1 MKQIL
6 LISSLLYCFSGI
18 SQTAPKATSQ
28 AKTSAGPQK
37 TFDVKKAYEEAK
49 AKGIRSTD
57 IEGYVQT
64 KKHEFSSTQ
73 ALAKQDHIHTPY
85 EQAAKDV
92 QETVIYLTNKAGQP
106 NTPQNVGCSNLGF
119 EQYNFSG
126 WTGGSGTVSTGPP
139 GGNPVYTIAGSAILN
154 GAGNNVSLMNTTNY
168 HTIMTIPPTNPS
180 YPTCAGYDSL
190 AIHTTGAGQVS
201 AIPFISPFSFDPVS
215 VRLNSANANYRA
227 ARLKYIATVSSVTQR
242 LSFSYAVV
250 LNDPVSHLAEESPYF
265 KVEVINEGTGTI
277 LPGCTSYTFNPKTT
291 SLADSLMTSNLT
303 IYGDVI
309 KYRKWQYYTVD
320 LSSLPAGT
328 NVSINFE
335 VGGCTASGHTGYA
348 YVDAECGGTAVP
360 YVNMCSGSTFATLV
374 APTGFTT
381 YQWFD
386 PSNNPIPGATNDTL
400 IVNGPTNG
408 SIYTVQML
416 SPGGCAVTSSVS
428 IVPTTISIININST
442 SSCAGG
448 NSGTAYVQASG
459 SSSGYTYMWTA
470 TSGPNIGTVVGTT
483 QTVNGLAPGT
493 YSVLVSSG
501 IVGCGQAS
509 ANLSVGVTPAQF
521 YVTTHPY
528 CGNSAAIPKPGGTNY
543 QWYAGTTPIPGPVG
557 NNDTLYV
564 SPVTNGSA
572 YNLTYTNA
580 FGCKDSIQFVL
591 SQIAGGDAFLSDKVN
606 VCPGS
611 SNGSVVLNL
620 NTTFPAPYN
629 YSVKSSTATVINT
642 SSSATT
648 MTVSPLAQGN
658 YTATINDGVCIYTNT
673 FTILPIPTDFTITT
687 TNTVLCL
694 PNDTARVNLNFGNV
708 PPNYCGT
715 DPNLCPPGTTPNTLF
730 SVGPFSSNNN
740 TTYPV
745 PYGNSYYSSKHQFL
759 VKAAD
764 LASAGLSAGKISSLA
779 FNVTN
784 MNSSV
789 GTYSNYEIKIGCSST
804 TAFVS
809 SGTGPSFVTAGMQT
823 VYSAASQTVATGW
836 LTHPFSQAYVWD
848 GNSNLIVEVCTG
860 AANTTSGNPSFEM
873 KQMPYIANMRSI
885 SNASGVSSCP
895 DAVGN
900 GNGNLMANGDYM
912 LPNMR
917 FTFCPYAPPASSY
930 TVSVAPGTIGHNYGN
945 DSLKIIPPFTIPPTN
960 NQPVT
965 YTITVTNPVGGCVA
979 TQTVAMLYPSLTNTI
994 TATPTQS
1001 TVCIG
1006 TPVNL
1011 SSSGTILYS
1020 WYYMQGGSAM
1030 PISTSP
1036 TITVTPPAA
1045 GTNTYVVTGTSPCPS
1060 SIPDTKT
1067 VTINVIPKAD
1077 LLISPLQDITKCMDR
1092 PYVITTGVGS
1102 ATPGNAGTPYTYSW
1116 ATLPGNTPAPGNN
1129 SSSSYTVNANTTT
1142 SLVVTVNGECANTTT
1157 DTVVISNFVNDLT
1170 ISILDSSTACAN
1182 SEVTLH
1188 AAASGG
1194 YPDYIFGWFLENS
1207 SQSLSNSTTVT
1218 FTNAPT
1224 QGAYS
1229 IAVYVNDSCGYSAGD
1244 YQTIIVLPPCNVE
1257 IPNVITPNGD
1267 IANEFFKIK
1276 NIEFHP
1282 NTNVTIFDRWGRKVY
1297 ENSNYNNEWRGDGVS
1312 DGTFFYV
1319 VDVPDDKQYT
1329 GFVTVFRK

>member
-1 MKQIL
+1 M
-6 LISSLLYCFSGI
+6 
-18 SQTAPKATSQ
+18 
-28 AKTSAGPQK
+28 
-37 TFDVKKAYEEAK
+37 KKAYEEAK
-49 AKGIRSTD
+49 AKGIRATD

-64 KKHEFSSTQ
+64 KKHEFSSSQ

-92 QETVIYLTNKAGQP
+92 QETVIYLTNRAGIP

-126 WTGGSGTVSTGPP
+126 WTGGTGTVTTGPA
-139 GGNPVYTIAGSAILN
+139 GSNPVYNVVGGAIIN
-154 GAGNNVSLMNTTNY
+154 SAGNNVSLMNTTNY
-168 HTIMTIPPTNPS
+168 HTIMTIPPTNPV

-201 AIPFISPFSFDPVS
+201 AIPFISPYSFDPVS

-291 SLADSLMTSNLT
+291 SLSDSLMTSNLT

-335 VGGCTASGHTGYA
+335 VGGCTQSGHTGYA

-381 YQWFD
+381 YQWLD

-408 SIYTVQML
+408 SIYTVQMV
-416 SPGGCAVTSSVS
+416 SPGGCAVTSTVS

-459 SSSGYTYMWTA
+459 SSSGYTYQWTS
-470 TSGPNIGTVVGTT
+470 TSGPNMGTVVGTT

-521 YVTTHPY
+521 FTQTHPY

-543 QWYAGTTPIPGPVG
+543 QWYAGTTPIPGPAG

-564 SPVTNGSA
+564 SPVTNGAA

-591 SQIAGGDAFLSDKVN
+591 SQIAGGDAYLSDKVN

-673 FTILPIPTDFTITT
+673 FTILPIPTNFTITT

-694 PNDTARVNLNFGNV
+694 PNDTAKVNLSYGNV

-730 SVGPFSSNNN
+730 AVGPFSSNSNN
-740 TTYPV
+740 TYPV

-789 GTYSNYEIKIGCSST
+789 STFSNYEIKIGCSSV

-823 VYSAASQTVATGW
+823 VYSAASQTVTTGW

-848 GNSNLIVEVCTG
+848 GNSNLVVEVCTG
-860 AANTTSGNPSFEM
+860 ASNTTSGNPSFEM
-873 KQMPYIANMRSI
+873 KQMPYIANMRNI
-885 SNASGVSSCP
+885 STSSGSSACP
-895 DAVGN
+895 ATVGN
-900 GNGNLMANGDYM
+900 GSGNLMANGDYM

-1060 SIPDTKT
+1060 AIPDTKT

-1102 ATPGNAGTPYTYSW
+1102 ATPGNPGTPYTYSW
-1116 ATLPGNTPAPGNN
+1116 ATLPGNTPAPGTNTA
-1129 SSSSYTVNANTTT
+1129 SSYTMNANTTT
-1142 SLVVTVNGECANTTT
+1142 SLVVTVNGQCANPTM

-1188 AAASGG
+1188 ATASGG
-1194 YPDYIFGWFLENS
+1194 YPDYIYGWFFENS
-1207 SQSLSNSTTVT
+1207 TQALSSSATVT
-1218 FTNAPT
+1218 FTNPGS

-1244 YQTIIVLPPCNVE
+1244 YQTIIVLPPCSVE

-1267 IANEFFKIK
+1267 VANEFFKIK
-1276 NIEFHP
+1276 NIEYHP

-1329 GFVTVFRK
+1329 GFVTVFKK

>member
-6 LISSLLYCFSGI
+6 FISALLYCFSGI
-18 SQTAPKATSQ
+18 SQTVPKTLSLP
-28 AKTSAGPQK
+28 KTPVETQK
-37 TFDVKKAYEEAK
+37 AFDMKKAYEEAK

-64 KKHEFSSTQ
+64 KKHEFSSKN
-73 ALAKQDHIHTPY
+73 ALAKQDHVHTPY
-85 EQAAKDV
+85 EQASKGV

-119 EQYNFSG
+119 EQYNFTG
-126 WTGGSGTVSTGPP
+126 WTGGTGSVTIGPTN
-139 GGNPVYTIAGSAILN
+139 GNPIYNVVGGAIVN
-154 GAGNNVSLMNTTNY
+154 GAGNNVSILNTTNY

-190 AIHTTGAGQVS
+190 AIRNALSGPVS
-201 AIPFISPFSFDPVS
+201 DIPFVSPYSFDPVS
-215 VRLNSANANYRA
+215 VRLNSGNSNYRA
-227 ARLKYIATVSSVTQR
+227 ARLKYVATVSSVTQR
-242 LSFSYAVV
+242 LSFSYAVI

-265 KVEVINEGTGTI
+265 KVEVIDEGTGTV
-277 LPGCTSYTFNPKTT
+277 LPGCTSYTFNPKT
-291 SLADSLMTSNLT
+291 SNVADSLMTSNLT

-309 KYRKWQYYTVD
+309 KYRKWRYYTVD

-328 NVSINFE
+328 NVSVNFE
-335 VGGCTASGHTGYA
+335 VGGCSAGGHTGYA
-348 YVDAECGGTAVP
+348 YVDAECGGTALP

-381 YQWFD
+381 YQWYD
-386 PSNNPIPGATNDTL
+386 PSNNPMVGENNDTL
-400 IVNGPTNG
+400 IINGPTNG
-408 SIYTVQML
+408 SVYTVEMV
-416 SPGGCAVTSSVS
+416 SPGGCMVTSTVS
-428 IVPTTISIININST
+428 IVPTTINIININST

-483 QTVNGLAPGT
+483 QNVTGLAPGT
-493 YSVLVSSG
+493 YSVVVSSG
-501 IVGCGQAS
+501 IIGCGQAS

-521 YVTTHPY
+521 FTQTHPY

-557 NNDTLYV
+557 TNDTLYIT
-564 SPVTNGSA
+564 PVTNGAA

-611 SNGSVVLNL
+611 NSGSVVLNL
-620 NTTFPAPYN
+620 NTTFPAPYI
-629 YSVKSSTATVINT
+629 YSVKSSTATVIT
-642 SSSATT
+642 TTSSATT
-648 MTVSPLAQGN
+648 MTVNPLTQGS
-658 YTATINDGVCIYTNT
+658 YTATINDGVCIYVNT
-673 FTILPIPTDFTITT
+673 FTILPIPTNFSITT

-694 PNDTARVNLNFGNV
+694 PSDTARINLSYGNV
-708 PPNYCGT
+708 PPNFCGT
-715 DPNLCPPGTTPNTLF
+715 DPNLCPPGTAPNTLF
-730 SVGPFSSNNN
+730 QTGPFFSNSN

-745 PYGNSYYSSKHQFL
+745 PYGNSNYSSKHQFL
-759 VKAAD
+759 IKAAD
-764 LASAGLSAGKISSLA
+764 LTSAGLSAGKISSLA

-784 MNSSV
+784 MNSSI
-789 GTYSNYEIKIGCSST
+789 GTYSNYEIKIGCSSV

-823 VYSAASQTVATGW
+823 VYSTPSQSVTTGW
-836 LTHPFSQAYVWD
+836 LTHNFSQAYVWD
-848 GNSNLIVEVCTG
+848 GNSNLVVEVCTG
-860 AANTTSGNPSFEM
+860 GANSTSGNPSFEM
-873 KQMPYIANMRSI
+873 KQVSYIANMRNI
-885 SNASGVSSCP
+885 STSSGASSCP
-895 DAVGN
+895 AAVGN
-900 GNGNLMANGDYM
+900 ANGNLMANGEYM

-930 TVSVAPGTIGHNYGN
+930 TVSVAPGSISQNYGN

-979 TQTVAMLYPSLTNTI
+979 SHTVAMLYPSLTNTV

-1011 SSSGTILYS
+1011 SSSGTILYN
-1020 WYYMQGGSAM
+1020 WYYMQGSTAM

-1060 SIPDTKT
+1060 AIPDTKT
-1067 VTINVIPKAD
+1067 VTINVIPKAN
-1077 LLISPLQDITKCMDR
+1077 LLISPIQDITKCMDR

-1102 ATPGNAGTPYTYSW
+1102 STPGNPGTPYTYSW
-1116 ATLPGNTPAPGNN
+1116 ATLPGNSPAPGDN

-1142 SLVVTVNGECANTTT
+1142 SLVVTVNGECANPTM

-1182 SEVTLH
+1182 TEITLH
-1188 AAASGG
+1188 ATASGG
-1194 YPDYIFGWFLENS
+1194 YPDYTFGWFIDGTPNA
-1207 SQSLSNSTTVT
+1207 LSNTATVT
-1218 FTNAPT
+1218 FTNPSV
-1224 QGAYS
+1224 QGPYS

-1244 YQTIIVLPPCNVE
+1244 YQTIIVLPPCSVE

-1276 NIEFHP
+1276 NIEYHP
-1282 NTNVTIFDRWGRKVY
+1282 NTNVIIYDRWGRKVY
-1297 ENSNYNNEWRGDGVS
+1297 ENPNYNNEWRGDGVS

-1319 VDVPDDKQYT
+1319 VDVLDDKQYT